1 MSQDHFKL
9 IKRETLYLAGEHYLT
24 VNFLRCDDPT
34 LVLRVIAF
42 DNDTCSSY
50 SFDLVYD
57 DIMLFVDGNPRFL
70 EPENQNELC
79 QMIMNNLTKY
89 NSKDQ
94 LGENS
99 VGSADDGG
107 SNDGDNALDRADT
120 KYSRMITQ
128 RDGME
133 VDFER
138 NTRADIT
145 LAVEHK
151 IFFNEA
157 YKQEYERNK
166 VIIAKLDKR
175 KKGLHVQDKQL
186 STEFEQSIVYE
197 AYDTVYSET
206 MSLTSQ
212 SNASS
217 TLTLTVIKGRMS
229 ENMILRI

>member
-24 VNFLRCDDPT
+24 VNFLRCDDPS

-99 VGSADDGG
+99 VGSSDDGG

-175 KKGLHVQDKQL
+175 KQGLHVQDKEL
-186 STEFEQSIVYE
+186 STEFE
-197 AYDTVYSET
+197 
-206 MSLTSQ
+206 
-212 SNASS
+212 
-217 TLTLTVIKGRMS
+217 
-229 ENMILRI
+229 

>member
-94 LGENS
+94 LGEN
-99 VGSADDGG
+99 
-107 SNDGDNALDRADT
+107 
-120 KYSRMITQ
+120 
-128 RDGME
+128 
-133 VDFER
+133 
-138 NTRADIT
+138 
-145 LAVEHK
+145 
-151 IFFNEA
+151 
-157 YKQEYERNK
+157 
-166 VIIAKLDKR
+166 
-175 KKGLHVQDKQL
+175 
-186 STEFEQSIVYE
+186 
-197 AYDTVYSET
+197 
-206 MSLTSQ
+206 
-212 SNASS
+212 
-217 TLTLTVIKGRMS
+217 
-229 ENMILRI
+229 